1 MRPVTSATL
10 ADGYE
15 LESEDPV
22 DGDPAQTLRHDELQ
36 RRLRDALDGL
46 PLEQRDAFLLHEEG
60 DLSVEQIA
68 AVSGVGRETVKS
80 RLRYAVQKLRAA
92 LGERPRGAPAPR
104 FARASRWA
112 LPLAL
117 AATLVLSFVL
127 VPQMDGRKGNTTS
140 GADPA
145 GSAVDRRAG
154 PAPAEESAA
163 PTPMARSTPAESG
176 QPAVPSAA
184 TPGTTVE
191 SALDTRHPDETPRA
205 WIARIER
212 LQAAGELE
220 AARRELAAIR
230 ERYPRIPLP
239 ERLRALGDR

>member
-1 MRPVTSATL
+1 MTGGNGHDDFEQRLRRGGRLLP
-10 ADGYE
+10 E
-15 LESEDPV
+15 LECDS
-22 DGDPAQTLRHDELQ
+22 DGP
-36 RRLRDALDGL
+36 DA
-46 PLEQRDAFLLHEEG
+46 
-60 DLSVEQIA
+60 
-68 AVSGVGRETVKS
+68 ETDRFVLA
-80 RLRYAVQKLRAA
+80 RAHAA

-117 AATLVLSFVL
+117 AATLVLSFALVL
-127 VPQMDGRKGNTTS
+127 QMDGRKGNTTS

-176 QPAVPSAA
+176 QPTVPSAA
-184 TPGTTVE
+184 TLGMTVE
-191 SALDTRHPDETPRA
+191 SARDARNPDETPLA

-220 AARRELAAIR
+220 AARRELAAFR
-230 ERYPRIPLP
+230 ERYPQTALP